1 MCAFLA
7 AAAVAVLTLSC
18 NQSQDRATASGQSTA
33 EQDTSPAIAGVDPQ
47 PPTPVAE
54 HQPSA
59 AEGIVQLQ
67 AEAYNR
73 HDLDAFVA
81 LHAPDVR
88 FYRYPDSLVFEGHAA
103 LRERFKRLFAT
114 APRVHATT
122 DDRMVHGNFVIWK
135 ETATDLP
142 GGKTDTQIFVW
153 EVQNGLI
160 TRVMGVR

>member
-1 MCAFLA
+1 MRAFLA
-7 AAAVAVLTLSC
+7 AVAVAAHTLGC

-33 EQDTSPAIAGVDPQ
+33 EQDTSPAVAGVDPQ
-47 PPTPVAE
+47 SPTPMRE
-54 HQPSA
+54 DEPSA
-59 AEGIVQLQ
+59 AERIVQLQ
-67 AEAYNR
+67 ADAYNR

-114 APRVHATT
+114 APRVHAIT
-122 DDRMVHGNFVIWK
+122 DDRMVHGNFVVWK

-142 GGKTDTQIFVW
+142 GAKTDTQIFVW
-153 EVQNGLI
+153 EVHNGLI
-160 TRVMGVR
+160 TKVMGVR